1 MRIEERNT
9 LTADETALI
18 WCIVNKWSPTI
29 AGTEMEPELF
39 TAIPTHV
46 LQRKF
51 DETKSKVKPEQLCIF
66 DELYTRLFSK

>member
-1 MRIEERNT
+1 
-9 LTADETALI
+9 
-18 WCIVNKWSPTI
+18 
-29 AGTEMEPELF
+29 MEPELF